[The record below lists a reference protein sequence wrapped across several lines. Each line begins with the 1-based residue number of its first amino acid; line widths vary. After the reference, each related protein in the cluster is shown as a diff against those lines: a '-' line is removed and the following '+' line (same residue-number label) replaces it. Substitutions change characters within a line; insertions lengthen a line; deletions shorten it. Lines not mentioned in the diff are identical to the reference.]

1 MAEVIRR
8 IAYTDDGKP
17 ALFILPKVNPE
28 RYIPTMFP
36 QDSAWLY
43 SFDHNP
49 RFDQFMWRACGD
61 ICARYNLGLIT
72 REKMASIASVIEEG
86 ISELLAAPPRE
97 KPVDL
102 AVRQMTEEAFK
113 NAAKE
118 AEIDGNKVKMK
129 IELPVEAVQ

>member
-1 MAEVIRR
+1 MADVKRW

-17 ALFILPKVNPE
+17 WLFIAPKVNPE
-28 RYIPTMFP
+28 KYVPTGFH
-36 QDSAWLY
+36 QDSAWMY

-49 RFDQFMWRACGD
+49 QFDRFMYRACGD

-72 REKMASIASVIEEG
+72 SQKMGEIASVIEEG
-86 ISELLAAPPRE
+86 ITELLAAPPRE

-113 NAAKE
+113 NAAKN
-118 AEIDGNKVKMK
+118 AEIDGNRVKMTFE
-129 IELPVEAVQ
+129 IPVGAVQ

>member
-8 IAYTDDGKP
+8 IAYTDDGDP
-17 ALFILPKVNPE
+17 ILLILPKINPE
-28 RYIPTMFP
+28 NHIPTMFGK
-36 QDSAWLY
+36 DSAWLY
-43 SFDHNP
+43 TPDFNPDFDK
-49 RFDQFMWRACGD
+49 FMWWACGD

-72 REKMASIASVIEEG
+72 PAKMASIASVIEEG

-118 AEIDGNKVKMK
+118 AEVDGHRVRMK